1 MLSRSPLSQGFSGF
15 AKRTGTPGL
24 APFREWDEA
33 DLEIECIHTGTG
45 YTLFVFG
52 IHTGYTL

>member
-1 MLSRSPLSQGFSGF
+1 MIMSYAQLC
-15 AKRTGTPGL
+15 KL
-24 APFREWDEA
+24 ARLCILNNYA
-33 DLEIECIHTGTG
+33 QLCTCITDLVIECIHNGTG